1 MNGNSPEDIAA
12 RCRAIAAGMRRDMV
26 RSAGFTGGHAHWGG
40 SLSCAEIL
48 AVLYGAV
55 LNCRD
60 RSLGPSHRDR
70 FVVSKGH
77 AGMALYA
84 ALKAVGIID
93 DAAFQT
99 YYQNGTLLS
108 AHPVVNEALGIECTS
123 GSLGMGLSLS
133 VGLALAARRR
143 SLPYRVYAL
152 LGDGET
158 DEGSVWE
165 AVMSASQFGLDN
177 LTVVVDANGLQADGA
192 TDDIMSWREL
202 DRRLAAFGFQVL
214 SVEGHDC
221 LQVFKA
227 LSASVEPGRPRALVA
242 HTVKGKGISFMEN
255 DVTWHHRVLS
265 GEQLAQAR
273 REVGLE

>member
-1 MNGNSPEDIAA
+1 MSGTSREDVAA
-12 RCRAIAAGMRRDMV
+12 SCAAIAADMRRDMV

-60 RSLGPSHRDR
+60 RSVGSSHRDK

-84 ALKAVGIID
+84 ALKAVDIID
-93 DAAFQT
+93 DQAFQT
-99 YYQNGTLLS
+99 FYQNGTLLS

-143 SLPYRVYAL
+143 NLPYGVYTL

-165 AVMSASQFGLDN
+165 AAMSAAQFGLDN
-177 LTVVVDANGLQADGA
+177 LVVVVDANGLQADGA
-192 TDDIMSWREL
+192 TDDIMSWRDL

-214 SVEGHDC
+214 AVDGHDC
-221 LQVFKA
+221 LA
-227 LSASVEPGRPRALVA
+227 LLDALTEPAEQGRPKAVIA

-265 GEQLAQAR
+265 GELLAQAR

>member
-1 MNGNSPEDIAA
+1 MAA
-12 RCRAIAAGMRRDMV
+12 DMRRDMV

-48 AVLYGAV
+48 AVLYGAT
-55 LNCRD
+55 LNCRNKG
-60 RSLGPSHRDR
+60 LAPPHRDR
-70 FVVSKGH
+70 FVISKGH

-84 ALKAVGIID
+84 ALKAVDIID
-93 DAAFQT
+93 DEAFQT

-108 AHPVVNEALGIECTS
+108 AHPVLNEALGIECTS

-143 SLPYRVYAL
+143 NLPYRVYTL

-165 AVMSASQFGLDN
+165 AVMSAAQFGLDN

-192 TDDIMSWREL
+192 TDDIMSWRDL

-214 SVEGHDC
+214 SVDGHDC
-221 LQVFKA
+221 LEIYQA
-227 LSASVEPGRPRALVA
+227 LSAPSNQGTPKALIA

-265 GEQLAQAR
+265 GELLVQAR